1 MTKKSFVILL
11 LVVFFPILLAFG
23 YFAILEKKDMNK
35 KENMSNGDVVVFSNK
50 EARDATIK
58 ADLISIKARWSSR
71 EIDKNVNISNFCE
84 DVSVKK
90 DIEEIKKQ
98 GVGVVCNSSSSGWA
112 LQTRLLSGD
121 QNYVCIDSTSLE
133 TKTSSEKLGNSIICP

>member
-1 MTKKSFVILL
+1 MNKKFLIKLSLVVIL
-11 LVVFFPILLAFG
+11 PILLAFG
-23 YFAILEKKDMNK
+23 YFIALEKKDMDK

-84 DVSVKK
+84 DVSVKR

-98 GVGVVCNSSSSGWA
+98 GVEVVCNSSSNGWA
-112 LQTRLLSGD
+112 LQTRLLSND
-121 QNYVCIDSTSLE
+121 QNYVCIDSTSQE
-133 TKTSSEKLGNSIICP
+133 TKESNKKLGNSIICP

>member
-1 MTKKSFVILL
+1 MNKKFLIKLSLVVIL
-11 LVVFFPILLAFG
+11 PILLAFG
-23 YFAILEKKDMNK
+23 YFIALEKKDMDK

-84 DVSVKK
+84 DVSVKR

-98 GVGVVCNSSSSGWA
+98 GVEVVCNSSS
-112 LQTRLLSGD
+112 
-121 QNYVCIDSTSLE
+121 N
-133 TKTSSEKLGNSIICP
+133 